1 MVRPYSDD
9 PSATG
14 IRTPE
19 TTRPGVTAGARLHLV
34 ALGVVL
40 SLATVLLCHDIN
52 EPFTGLH
59 DWQSAFMSTA
69 AHNHLRYG
77 YTTTRL
83 GVVENGD
90 VVPAA
95 WFRYDPDHP
104 PLVPILVSLS
114 FRVFG
119 EHEWSARLVP
129 IVLTLGST
137 VLVYLLG
144 NALAGPRLG
153 LVSAF
158 VYAFLPMN
166 SYFGRMVSHEA
177 PTSFFAL
184 AMALGYLYWHRTR
197 RPRYFGLALSAF
209 VLGALCDWPAYY
221 LAGILPLHHVV
232 SGGRHRTWKVFV
244 FPITAILL
252 FGLHL
257 AHVYWLRGP
266 VGLTYLGSK
275 FLFRTKLEVTPALE
289 ALGITP
295 SAATFTWS
303 EFLIKG
309 LNQADIL
316 FTPVVLV
323 LAVLGLYDLIRRRG
337 VVGSS
342 DRLFLLALLLFGITN
357 VALFPQAAW
366 QHEYTLFYC
375 SAPLALL
382 AGTGA
387 LSLGW
392 EAPRLRALG
401 ILGVL
406 FVLAALLRTRT
417 LYRLHNHDISRL
429 APLVK
434 QHTRPGEQVM
444 TNAMAIYGEAPQ
456 IAYYA
461 GRDVSGPVF
470 QTWQLQHQL
479 AADRQR
485 PSAYILSE
493 EEQGW
498 AELGPWLRSRYAS
511 QRENFLGRRYH
522 VFHIPPIRD
531 SR

>member
-1 MVRPYSDD
+1 
-9 PSATG
+9 
-14 IRTPE
+14 
-19 TTRPGVTAGARLHLV
+19 
-34 ALGVVL
+34 
-40 SLATVLLCHDIN
+40 
-52 EPFTGLH
+52 
-59 DWQSAFMSTA
+59 
-69 AHNHLRYG
+69 
-77 YTTTRL
+77 
-83 GVVENGD
+83 
-90 VVPAA
+90 
-95 WFRYDPDHP
+95 
-104 PLVPILVSLS
+104 
-114 FRVFG
+114 
-119 EHEWSARLVP
+119 
-129 IVLTLGST
+129 
-137 VLVYLLG
+137 
-144 NALAGPRLG
+144 
-153 LVSAF
+153 
-158 VYAFLPMN
+158 
-166 SYFGRMVSHEA
+166 
-177 PTSFFAL
+177 
-184 AMALGYLYWHRTR
+184 
-197 RPRYFGLALSAF
+197 
-209 VLGALCDWPAYY
+209 
-221 LAGILPLHHVV
+221 
-232 SGGRHRTWKVFV
+232 
-244 FPITAILL
+244 
-252 FGLHL
+252 
-257 AHVYWLRGP
+257 
-266 VGLTYLGSK
+266 
-275 FLFRTKLEVTPALE
+275 
-289 ALGITP
+289 
-295 SAATFTWS
+295 
-303 EFLIKG
+303 
-309 LNQADIL
+309 
-316 FTPVVLV
+316 VVLV